1 MTNLKNAALT
11 IRTFVVVP
19 LFVVWVIILSTGV
32 IVTSWFKKDSEL
44 SERIIRLFAR
54 SFLLMAPTRLTIDDR
69 SGLPDAAGQ
78 FVFVSNHLSN
88 FDIPVVF
95 LTTKHKI
102 RFLAKKEV
110 YKIPVF
116 AQALDALGMIKID
129 RQGGASIRE
138 TINSGV
144 KRARSRGLSL
154 IVFPEG
160 TRSVTGD
167 LQVFKSGAFR
177 IGIDT
182 GMPIVPISIHGTWD
196 MWPPGERVFRPGK
209 VNVIVH
215 PPIKTAGL
223 KGSDVNRIRKQA
235 HATIAAGLD
244 ELRGRES

>member
-19 LFVVWVIILSTGV
+19 LFVVWVIILSAGV

-69 SGLPDAAGQ
+69 SGLPDDAGQ

-138 TINSGV
+138 AINTGV
-144 KRARSRGLSL
+144 EKARTRGLSL

-160 TRSVTGD
+160 T
-167 LQVFKSGAFR
+167 
-177 IGIDT
+177 
-182 GMPIVPISIHGTWD
+182 
-196 MWPPGERVFRPGK
+196 
-209 VNVIVH
+209 
-215 PPIKTAGL
+215 
-223 KGSDVNRIRKQA
+223 
-235 HATIAAGLD
+235 
-244 ELRGRES
+244 